1 MIEWEPYK
9 CLGQQYVELINKKG
23 VVVSKSSQKA
33 FEEYKKDAAKIL
45 GSDPLRGINWGK
57 KLNSYEV
64 KNFIL
69 RIDNQEKYIPMAIE
83 VAYWSY
89 YHEQNKEQE
98 LFYRD
103 KDNELSPTD
112 KGVEL
117 YTKRLQ
123 KTLMQVIE
131 ALVKRRV
138 KKPKTLLT
146 DWDNRDD
153 YLVIIN
159 NNKVASYP
167 IGEIGLFFHIL
178 EAGGLIYCPKFFGMV
193 KNEKHKL
200 EIAHNAI
207 NAFEALRKNRIKDK
221 KYTEC
226 YQKTDEE
233 IKAMLAPFYKITG
246 NRNALKMLNETQHGM
261 NVATTPV
268 IARALDP
275 MLNGSLWKFDEM
287 GQLYYTALNQKKT
300 QEITYIIAP
309 RHKGF
314 QETVKQGIPCEE
326 AWAIVKNLGIETAIL
341 HILFAGYCL
350 ANETPQACHAQAR
363 GDDLIKLLHLDKRTI
378 TENGKKR
385 RLTREEQLELVRNY
399 VQSLGDIF
407 VKIAYKTTGFPHSG
421 TIYEPTLTPLWGIYI
436 KPCSQLSFPGIDKD
450 NLSDFEVYIRA
461 GDWIMGEKGQR
472 EHLYYSYISKNILD
486 FDYNTE
492 EWALKLAIY
501 TSIYAGQDRQHTFK
515 VETLLKEILP
525 HERIEHAL
533 TGTDKKA
540 KRDRYEITTSLI
552 NHLNILEKRGWKVT
566 KSKEFLKATKTSNPG
581 GRRPKGFFEQLLDS
595 TLTFTV
601 PSPTS
606 PKQALKDP
614 GQEEQKHLALP
625 AKRKGATPKKEEN
638 KEPNTQTITGKAF
651 KEQRL
656 RLGLSQKEVAHLLG
670 LKGNSL
676 VSMIERG
683 KRNLPKKLMPKWEEI
698 IKKRGGDF

>member
-1 MIEWEPYK
+1 MPEQMLEWEPYK
-9 CLGQQYVELINKKG
+9 CLGQRYMELINKKG
-23 VVVSKSSQKA
+23 VVVSKSSKKA

-57 KLNSYEV
+57 VLNSV
-64 KNFIL
+64 KNTL
-69 RIDNQEKYIPMAIE
+69 TIDNQEKYIPMAIE
-83 VAYWSY
+83 VSYWSY

-178 EAGGLIYCPKFFGMV
+178 EAGGLIYNPNFFGMV

-207 NAFEALRKNRIKDK
+207 GAFEALRENRIKDK

-246 NRNALKMLNETQHGM
+246 NRNALKMLNETKHGM
-261 NVATTPV
+261 NVVSLPT
-268 IARALDP
+268 IAHAIDP
-275 MLNGSLWKFDEM
+275 MVNNSLWKFDEM
-287 GQLYYTALNQKKT
+287 GQLYYTAHNQKKT

-309 RHKGF
+309 RNKGL
-314 QETVKQGIPCEE
+314 QETVRQGVPCEE
-326 AWAIVKNLGIETAIL
+326 AWAIAKNLGIETAIL
-341 HILFAGYCL
+341 HILFAGHCL
-350 ANETPQACHAQAR
+350 AHKHPEACYAKAR

-407 VKIAYKTTGFPHSG
+407 VKIAYKTTDFPHSG
-421 TIYEPTLTPLWGIYI
+421 TIYEPTPTPLWGIYI
-436 KPCSQLSFPGIDKD
+436 KPCSQLSFSEINK
-450 NLSDFEVYIRA
+450 LSDLELYIRA

-540 KRDRYEITTSLI
+540 KRDRYDITTNLI
-552 NHLNILEKRGWKVT
+552 NHLNILEKKGWKVT
-566 KSKEFLKATKTSNPG
+566 RSKEFLKATKTSNPG

-601 PSPTS
+601 PSPR
-606 PKQALKDP
+606 QALKDP
-614 GQEEQKHLALP
+614 GQEEQKEQKRLALP
-625 AKRKGATPKKEEN
+625 PKRGDATPKKEE
-638 KEPNTQTITGKAF
+638 KEEPDTQTITGKAF

-670 LKGNSL
+670 LKGHSL
-676 VSMIERG
+676 ISMIERG
-683 KRNLPKKLMPKWEEI
+683 KRNLPKKLMPKWKQIIEE
-698 IKKRGGDF
+698 RGGHF